1 MAGMFRNVV
10 FSGSWGLLFQAK
22 ILTVVVVVVV
32 VVAKSRINVQVV
44 VNVVMNAVVVVRRQD

>member
-1 MAGMFRNVV
+1 MFRNVV